1 MTAPGITVT
10 TAVATPPP
18 IPNVPTAT
26 WYVTGQAQRGPVGE
40 PIKLQSMADYGA
52 KLGDRSGY
60 ASLYDALDL
69 FFRDGGL
76 LAYVSRVAGPA
87 AGRASLVLSDQA
99 TTPLPTLKVE
109 ASSEGAWGN
118 DLKVAVIG
126 GSVTGT
132 YRLQI
137 SYKGANVETS
147 PNLTTPDDAVN
158 WSVLSAYVNIE
169 DQGSTTAAPDN
180 APDTLTATSLTGGA
194 DDLANVVE
202 DTWTAALDVFPPDL
216 GPGQVSA
223 PGRTTDAAHQA
234 LVTHA
239 AGHNRIAVLDAPDVS
254 DVSTLVTAA
263 GAAITGGLD
272 GSRGALV
279 APWVKIPGVPTAN
292 GLPAAPRIA
301 PPSALAAARIAATD
315 VSTGNPNTAAAGV
328 VAGASSY
335 AIGVT
340 QTFTDAARGDLNEAG
355 VIVIRNIASVVQVYG
370 FRSLSP
376 LSPDYKQLN
385 WSRLR
390 MAIQNEGQAIA
401 DNIAQFA
408 DIDAKG
414 QLLGR
419 LNGHL
424 AGMLQRYWQIG
435 ALYGNSASEAFQVDT
450 SSAVN
455 TVETAAQGK
464 VLAVLRIKRSAV
476 SEFTEISIINVPLT
490 DPL

>member
-18 IPNVPTAT
+18 IPNVATAT
-26 WYVTGQAQRGPVGE
+26 WFVTGQAQRGPVGQ
-40 PIKLQSMADYGA
+40 PITLQSMADFA
-52 KLGDRSGY
+52 SQLGDRSGF

-87 AGRASLVLSDQA
+87 AGRASHVLSDGA
-99 TTPLPTLKVE
+99 TTPLPTIKVS
-109 ASSEGAWGN
+109 ANSEGPWGN
-118 DLKVAVIG
+118 NLKVAVLA
-126 GSVTGT
+126 GSAAGT

-137 SYKGANVETS
+137 TYNGVIVETS
-147 PNLTTPDDAVN
+147 PNLTTPQDAVN
-158 WSVLSAYVNIE
+158 WATLSSYVTVA
-169 DQGSTTAAPDN
+169 DQGSTSTAPTNQPAVV
-180 APDTLTATSLTGGA
+180 AAVALTGGA
-194 DDLANVVE
+194 DDLTNVV
-202 DTWTAALDVFPPDL
+202 DASWATALDVFPPDL

-223 PGRTTDAAHQA
+223 PGRTTDTAHQQ

-239 AGHNRIAVLDAPDVS
+239 AGHNRIAILDAADVGDS
-254 DVSTLVTAA
+254 AALVTAA
-263 GAAITGGLD
+263 GAALTGGLD
-272 GSRGALV
+272 GSRATLA

-292 GLPAAPRIA
+292 GLPAAPRLA
-301 PPSALAAARIAATD
+301 PPSALVAARIAATD
-315 VSTGNPNTAAAGV
+315 VSTSNPNTAAAGV
-328 VAGASSY
+328 VNGASSY
-335 AIGVT
+335 AIGVS
-340 QTFTDAARGDLNEAG
+340 QTFTDAQRGDLNQAG

-385 WSRLR
+385 WCRLR
-390 MAIQNEGQAIA
+390 MAIQDEGQKIA

-435 ALYGNSASEAFQVDT
+435 ALYGDSASESFQVDT
-450 SSAVN
+450 SAAVN
-455 TVETAAQGK
+455 TVSTAAQGL

-490 DPL
+490 DPI